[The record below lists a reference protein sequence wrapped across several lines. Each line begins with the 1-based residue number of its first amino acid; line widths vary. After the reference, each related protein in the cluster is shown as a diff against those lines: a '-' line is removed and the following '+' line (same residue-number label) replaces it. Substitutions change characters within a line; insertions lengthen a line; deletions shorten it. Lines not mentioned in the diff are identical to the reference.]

1 MTKNPGASLN
11 DQLFA
16 QLERLGDV
24 NLSDEALQ
32 EEVSRSKAICLKTQ
46 IQLQIGENM
55 MLLQQIRDEAPRLLS
70 FHPEAEECFKA
81 QCRCLEAL
89 SRALEDSGTLPAA

>member
-1 MTKNPGASLN
+1 MTRNPGASLN

-16 QLERLGDV
+16 QLERLSDV
-24 NLSDEALQ
+24 NLSDEDLQ
-32 EEVSRSKAICLKTQ
+32 EEITRSKSICLKTQ

-55 MLLQQIRDEAPRLLS
+55 MLLQQIRDEAPRLLNL
-70 FHPEAEECFKA
+70 HPDAEECFQA

-89 SRALEDSGTLPAA
+89 FYALEDSGTLPAA